1 MESGLVSYPQDRLY
15 KEMAFLA
22 YYLHWSQDELM
33 NMDHRERRR
42 WCSEISTINKKLSG
56 DENKK
61 FEFK

>member
-22 YYLHWSQDELM
+22 YYLHWSQDDLM

-42 WCSEISTINKKLSG
+42 WCSEISSINRKLSG
-56 DENKK
+56 DQNNT